1 MKIVLFLEGHTE
13 KNALAPFLKRWL
25 DPQLPEPVGLQTVCF
40 EGCADL
46 IKGSLKKAKLYLSE
60 PDVIAVIALLDLYGL
75 PVSDDWNST
84 KERYE
89 REKNRLEDKVLHDNF
104 FNSSQFTK

>member
-1 MKIVLFLEGHTE
+1 MKFVLFLEGHTE

-46 IKGSLKKAKLYLSE
+46 KG
-60 PDVIAVIALLDLYGL
+60 P
-75 PVSDDWNST
+75 
-84 KERYE
+84 
-89 REKNRLEDKVLHDNF
+89 
-104 FNSSQFTK
+104 